1 MKIFE
6 DKNYYQILKVPP
18 DAATGAIHR
27 AYREALALYDEDSL
41 ASYALFSDDQRKL
54 VMEKISEAYD
64 TLRDNIKRA
73 AYNQMLVDTGQVDA
87 TTFFSTDKT
96 QPTAL
101 PDEKGASRDQSLAAW
116 VTRRSGDKEIKSI
129 RDEILSK
136 DWVSGGDLKKL
147 RTALGIEPQEIYEI
161 ARISGSMLQILEDS
175 RVDDLPA
182 EIYLKYFLQSYAE
195 ILQLDPQHIIKA
207 YFNYMA
213 LAAK

>member
-6 DKNYYQILKVPP
+6 DKNYYQILKVSP
-18 DAATGAIHR
+18 DAATGAIHH
-27 AYREALALYDEDSL
+27 AYRDALALYDEDSL

-54 VMEKISEAYD
+54 IMAKLSEAYD
-64 TLRDNIKRA
+64 TLRDDSKRT

-87 TTFFSTDKT
+87 ATYFTTDNT
-96 QPTAL
+96 QPPAM
-101 PDEKGASRDQSLAAW
+101 PNEKGASRDQSLAAW

-129 RDEILSK
+129 RDEIFSK
-136 DWVSGGDLKKL
+136 DWVSGSDLKKL

-175 RVDDLPA
+175 PVDDLPA
-182 EIYLKYFLQSYAE
+182 EIYLKYFLRSLAE
-195 ILQLDPQHIIKA
+195 ILQLDPQHIVKA